1 MQTEEIV
8 MKSFLIVVAATMSMV
23 SAGTMET
30 ERFRVKSGRSEQQQ
44 EAPKCTM
51 HNCCRHGAELTQ
63 AQQRAAVKSGRNGE
77 AEQMMAKAGHAS
89 PGWLQVKT
97 GRALTPESF
106 TEQPTCCD

>member
-1 MQTEEIV
+1 
-8 MKSFLIVVAATMSMV
+8 MKSLLILVAATMSMV

-63 AQQRAAVKSGRNGE
+63 AQQRAAVKSGRS
-77 AEQMMAKAGHAS
+77 AETGQMMAKASHTA

-97 GRALTPESF
+97 GRVTSQNSV
-106 TEQPTCCD
+106 EQSSCCD